1 MARSTALFV
10 LAASNLAFG
19 ASAARAFLLPS
30 PLSRIIPTVRIG
42 NKNDNQR
49 KQVIS
54 SAESVA
60 TLSRGGA
67 VAIDTARNYPNP
79 QHRGSADVT
88 SSSSSAVS
96 IQRGGGGGKAADASD
111 EKAGAS
117 MAASIFN
124 LVNNVAGAGILTLA
138 AGKASGTGWI
148 PAVAIVAFLGWASS
162 TTFRMIA
169 KACELTGE
177 NDFKVSN
184 VHLRELFHVLCD
196 FPCYVFPLVILE
208 DATYSSTFLCQNSPI
223 T

>member
-30 PLSRIIPTVRIG
+30 PLNRIIPTVRIG

-60 TLSRGGA
+60 SLARGGA
-67 VAIDTARNYPNP
+67 IAIDTARNYPNQ

-88 SSSSSAVS
+88 SSS
-96 IQRGGGGGKAADASD
+96 IQRGGGGKAVDASD

-177 NDFKVSN
+177 NDFKVSG
-184 VHLRELFHVLCD
+184 VHLRDIFHAI
-196 FPCYVFPLVILE
+196 PRRNI
-208 DATYSSTFLCQNSPI
+208 
-223 T
+223 

>member
-10 LAASNLAFG
+10 LAASNLTFG

-30 PLSRIIPTVRIG
+30 PLSHIIPTVRIG
-42 NKNDNQR
+42 NKNANKR
-49 KQVIS
+49 KQVVS

-60 TLSRGGA
+60 SLTRGGA
-67 VAIDTARNYPNP
+67 IAIDTARNYPNQQ
-79 QHRGSADVT
+79 QHRGPAAVT
-88 SSSSSAVS
+88 SSS
-96 IQRGGGGGKAADASD
+96 IQRGGGGKAADASD

-177 NDFKVSN
+177 NDFKVSD
-184 VHLRELFHVLCD
+184 VYLLGLFHA
-196 FPCYVFPLVILE
+196 FPYR
-208 DATYSSTFLCQNSPI
+208 NG
-223 T
+223 

>member
-1 MARSTALFV
+1 MARSTALFI

-42 NKNDNQR
+42 NKNGNQR

-60 TLSRGGA
+60 SLARGGA
-67 VAIDTARNYPNP
+67 IAIDTARNYPNQ

-88 SSSSSAVS
+88 SSSS
-96 IQRGGGGGKAADASD
+96 IQRGGGGKAVDASD

-184 VHLRELFHVLCD
+184 AHLRDLFL
-196 FPCYVFPLVILE
+196 VFSHRNI
-208 DATYSSTFLCQNSPI
+208 
-223 T
+223 